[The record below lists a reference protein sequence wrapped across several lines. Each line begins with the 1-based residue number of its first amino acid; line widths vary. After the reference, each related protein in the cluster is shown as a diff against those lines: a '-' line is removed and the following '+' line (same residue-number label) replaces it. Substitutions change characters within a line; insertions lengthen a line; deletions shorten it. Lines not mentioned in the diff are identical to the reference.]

1 MAKVNTSIPF
11 NTTASE
17 EQKKGEARSAQ
28 VSTES
33 LASNGSG
40 SAVGANSSRMAEIA
54 AKFHDLFDNANQRQQ
69 TQSID
74 SRIMQFQ
81 IESGIGNVSL
91 NDATKT
97 MIERHQGNLTRTT
110 PSFEDVHKFTGDFK
124 DFWNQNTPSAEE
136 MAKDDILKID
146 NAFKDSM
153 QNKIDKLM
161 SDGYSQEEAQ
171 NKLAE
176 ICFGTDG
183 TDGVFGKNNM
193 LEPGEDMSEIIRNT
207 AKRYLP
213 FDVYMKYDVQTGK
226 SSIVTNDAEA
236 VQTWLQKF
244 EGEWGD
250 KAGEIDENIY
260 NSVYEWMGYPK
271 NEDSKMVL
279 EMLNMESQK
288 PNELINMI
296 QNSCNIPDNQ
306 YVTSFDDA
314 NGVHCKAYPLADVYA
329 AQVMSS
335 ESSPV
340 TELYGLLQEGMGDTP
355 EARNTIAQALSNRFG
370 LRFGVDTEGKL
381 CAWELSAEADPNT
394 REMYGLWLKDYPNPD
409 DLYKSYSEMVKEG
422 TEPNQAMDMSA
433 SLNRVASVANDV
445 SGKYTA
451 LIQAHPEIKTA
462 AISAAAAIAPMVG
475 LDPSIGV
482 VAVNGIDAGVK
493 AVNKISG
500 TYLEDSENFEAIAE
514 SAVEGAKNTV
524 EQISESGE
532 KQQVEEVAEVGGKAI
547 EATKKERGIPE
558 KVDTG
563 YEESSEKQNSYGD
576 YGN

>member
-17 EQKKGEARSAQ
+17 EQKKGEARLAQ
-28 VSTES
+28 
-33 LASNGSG
+33 NGVEPS
-40 SAVGANSSRMAEIA
+40 MAA
-54 AKFHDLFDNANQRQQ
+54 AFHNLINNMSQPEQ
-69 TQSID
+69 TQSIGNK
-74 SRIMQFQ
+74 IMQFQ

-97 MIERHQGNLTRTT
+97 MIERHHGNLTHTT
-110 PSFEDVHKFTGDFK
+110 PSFNDVNDFTSNFK

-146 NAFKDSM
+146 NSFKDSM
-153 QNKIDKLM
+153 QNKINKLM

-193 LEPGEDMSEIIRNT
+193 LEPGEDMSEILHNT

-213 FDVYMKYDVQTGK
+213 FDVHMEYDVQAGK
-226 SSIVTNDAEA
+226 SSIVADSAEA
-236 VQTWLQKF
+236 TQTWLQKF
-244 EGEWGD
+244 DYIGAD
-250 KAGEIDENIY
+250 KANEIDENIY

-279 EMLNMESQK
+279 EMLNMEPQK
-288 PNELINMI
+288 PDELINMI
-296 QNSCNIPDNQ
+296 KNSCNVPDTYNKIT
-306 YVTSFDDA
+306 YDA
-314 NGVHCKAYPLADVYA
+314 NGRHCDSYPMADVYA
-329 AQVMSS
+329 AQVLSS

-355 EARNTIAQALSNRFG
+355 QARSTIARALSNRFG
-370 LRFGVDTEGKL
+370 VNFGVDAEGKL
-381 CAWELSAEADPNT
+381 CAWQLSTAVHP
-394 REMYGLWLKDYPNPD
+394 EMRAMYEEQLKQYPNPD

-422 TEPNQAMDMSA
+422 TEPEQAMDMSA

-493 AVNKISG
+493 AVNKVSG
-500 TYLEDSENFEAIAE
+500 TYLEDSDNFEAIAE